1 MHTTIILQNF
11 ITMKKNKRKS
21 SDIGPM
27 KPVNG
32 SGVQKNATRR
42 KRCEK

>member
-32 SGVQKNATRR
+32 SGVQK
-42 KRCEK
+42 KRDT